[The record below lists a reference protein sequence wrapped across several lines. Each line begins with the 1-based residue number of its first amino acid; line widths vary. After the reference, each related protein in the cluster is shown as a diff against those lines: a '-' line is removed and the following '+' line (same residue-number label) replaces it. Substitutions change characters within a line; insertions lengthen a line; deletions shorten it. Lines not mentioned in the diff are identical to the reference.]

1 MGTKAHIV
9 IVDGDRAVLADIESR
24 LRELERRWTRFSTG
38 SELSRLNAAAGSIVV
53 VEPDTHRL
61 ISCAIDGWTL
71 TGGHYDPTVG
81 AAMKAVGYSTTFD
94 QVVAPCSVTTGPTP
108 GCGAIELY
116 ESTSAVFIPTH
127 VELDFGGIAKG
138 FSADLIC
145 EDLLDSGRARGICVN
160 IGGDVRIAGE
170 APTDSGWIV
179 ELETTAVNNRAATL
193 VGLSD
198 GAVCT
203 STTQIRRW
211 DGANGPL
218 HHLLDP
224 STGAPTESDLVAISV
239 VASTATLAEVLTKSS
254 MILGSQDAATM
265 LTRAGAAAVAVTVD
279 DDLITIGNFAEFVR

>member
-9 IVDGDRAVLADIESR
+9 IVDGDQEMLTDVESR
-24 LRELERRWTRFSTG
+24 LRELERRWTRFSSD

-53 VEPDTHRL
+53 VEPDTHRM
-61 ISCAIDGWTL
+61 IACAIDGWTL

-81 AAMKAVGYSTTFD
+81 AAMNAVGYSTTFD
-94 QVVAPCSVTTGPTP
+94 QVISPRSVTTAPTP

-116 ESTSAVFIPTH
+116 ASTSAVFIPTG

-145 EDLLDSGRARGICVN
+145 EDLLDSGMARGICVN
-160 IGGDVRIAGE
+160 IGGDVRMVGD
-170 APTDSGWIV
+170 APTDSGWVI
-179 ELETTAVNNRAATL
+179 ELETTAADSRAATS

-203 STTQIRRW
+203 STTQKRRW
-211 DGANGPL
+211 TSADGDM

-224 STGAPTESDLVAISV
+224 STGAPTESDLTAISV
-239 VASTATLAEVLTKSS
+239 VARTATLAEVLTKSS
-254 MILGSQDAATM
+254 MVLGSEHAGSLITA
-265 LTRAGAAAVAVTVD
+265 AGAAAVAVSVD
-279 DDLITIGNFAEFVR
+279 DELITMGNFADFVR